1 MSCDVPFWG
10 IRGKTIPPT
19 YPQHETSRRQKYGTK
34 RRYAREKGDF
44 LPIGNRQKKKKER
57 RADARRSQQR
67 EGGRQKGER
76 IVRGLREDCERIA
89 RRWRG
94 DCKMAERGL

>member
-1 MSCDVPFWG
+1 MLS
-10 IRGKTIPPT
+10 TLIPR
-19 YPQHETSRRQKYGTK
+19 HEASRRQKYGTK
-34 RRYAREKGDF
+34 RRYARERGIF

-76 IVRGLREDCERIA
+76 IVRWCGEDCEMV
-89 RRWRG
+89 G
-94 DCKMAERGL
+94 RGL

>member
-1 MSCDVPFWG
+1 MLSTLILSV
-10 IRGKTIPPT
+10 K
-19 YPQHETSRRQKYGTK
+19 HARRQKYGTK

-67 EGGRQKGER
+67 EGGRQKGEGIAR
-76 IVRGLREDCERIA
+76 WRGEDCEKVARGLREDCERT
-89 RRWRG
+89 
-94 DCKMAERGL
+94 ERGL